1 MSVIKITKANFET
14 VAKGEKPLLIDFYA
28 TWCGPCKMVSP
39 IIDEI
44 AEEHPEFS
52 VGKVNVDEEPELATA
67 FGVSSIPML
76 VVIKN
81 GVITESAVGA
91 RPKAAILDMLA

>member
-1 MSVIKITKANFET
+1 MAVIKLTKDNFESI
-14 VAKGEKPLLIDFYA
+14 AKGDKPVLIDFYA

-44 AEEHPEFS
+44 AEEHPEYA
-52 VGKVNVDEEPELATA
+52 VCKVNVDEEEALSSA
-67 FGVSSIPML
+67 FGISSIPTL

-81 GVITESAVGA
+81 GVVTETSVGA
-91 RPKAAILDMLA
+91 KPKNAILGMLA